1 MTGTPDMKSH
11 AVLLCGLSLFA
22 VIGTSAA
29 QANEV
34 PSASDR
40 QITEQVKEL
49 ISEHPQFG
57 NMLTVQTRNGIV
69 YVGGT
74 PWTQFT
80 LADLEP
86 LVRQTNGVADV
97 VLTTVYPAE

>member
-1 MTGTPDMKSH
+1 MKSH

-22 VIGTSAA
+22 MLGTSAV
-29 QANEV
+29 QANEA
-34 PSASDR
+34 PSASDQ
-40 QITEQVKEL
+40 QITQQVKEL

-80 LADLEP
+80 LTDLEP
-86 LVRQTNGVADV
+86 LVRQTNGVADIV
-97 VLTTVYPAE
+97 VTAVYPEE